1 MAYTVVDKGS
11 KYFNTVTW
19 TGDSTTSRSITG
31 VNFQPDFTWIKTRS
45 ISASHNLVNSVIG
58 SSYRLKSN
66 GTTAEEFQSEN
77 GYVSSF
83 NSDGFTL
90 AKGSST
96 DPTFTGWYETNQSG
110 QTYVGWNW
118 LGANTTV
125 SNTSGTITSTVSAN
139 TTSGFSIVSYTGTGA
154 NATVGHGLG
163 VAPKVV
169 IVKKRSSGADDW
181 YVNHTSASATAGSYL
196 KLNSTQAVIT
206 GSASRW
212 NNTNPT
218 STLFTIGTDA
228 GLNGSGGTYIAYCF
242 ADVKGYSKFGSY
254 TGNGSTDGTF
264 VYTGFSPAFVMCKS
278 SSGAFSWVIKDSKRP
293 SYNPASNYVYA
304 QSSNAEAT
312 DIAFDFL
319 SNGFKTRA
327 TGSDTNGS
335 GGTYIYMAF
344 AENPFVSSKSIPCTA
359 R

>member
-1 MAYTVVDKGS
+1 MPFSNIDKPN

-31 VNFQPDFTWIKTRS
+31 VNFKSDFTWVKSRS
-45 ISASHNLVNSVIG
+45 LSSSHNLVNSVVG
-58 SSYRLKSN
+58 SSYRLKSS

-96 DPTFTGWYETNQSG
+96 DPTYTGWYETNQSG

-118 LGANTTV
+118 LGSNTTA
-125 SNTSGTITSTVSAN
+125 SNTSGTISSTVSAN

-163 VAPKVV
+163 VIPRMIILKSRTDAAADWRVYHASV
-169 IVKKRSSGADDW
+169 GNTVYLQLNATTATTTSSTTW
-181 YVNHTSASATAGSYL
+181 
-196 KLNSTQAVIT
+196 Q
-206 GSASRW
+206 
-212 NNTNPT
+212 NTTPT
-218 STLFTIGTDA
+218 SSVFSIGTS
-228 GLNGSGGTYIAYCF
+228 GTVNLNTGNFIAYCF
-242 ADVKGYSKFGSY
+242 AEVKGYSKFGSY
-254 TGNGSTDGTF
+254 TGNGNADGTF
-264 VYTGFSPAFVMCKS
+264 VYTGFSPAFVICKS

-293 SYNPASNYVYA
+293 SYNPASNYLYA
-304 QSSNAEAT
+304 QSTNAEAT

-344 AENPFVSSKSIPCTA
+344 AENPFTSSKGIPCTA